1 MSDAPIRLQ
10 GKVLDNVFESPSEI
24 LSSISKFYVMETLR
38 QVYKIV
44 GSLDF
49 VGNPTMLFSSFVS
62 GVRDLVVTPSVAF
75 LRSPTNPSLVGTAVA
90 KGTLS
95 LFSHST
101 SGIFGFIAKTT
112 AAAGQATAMLSF
124 DPEYREWHRE
134 RVVTEATNLNRE
146 WKKRG
151 VESVSAM
158 MMKPV
163 GDLTLGVAMGV
174 SGLFT
179 APYKGYRNGGNFGL
193 VQGIAIGGIGLITK
207 PIVGL
212 LDAFAHFTAS
222 VHDIAKSVNI
232 LERRYQPVLK
242 LRLPYIFALNNVL
255 TPFDS
260 VSARSAYLLKTFP
273 FKSDRHK
280 SHGHRAPEIHIAS
293 EVLHMEP
300 GVDTYSIVTTLRV
313 VLIRVRRESAGRL
326 GPTLCW
332 EVGLAK
338 EEKVKSQVSDHGHNG
353 VALTITRRYKPS
365 GGRFRKK
372 SNSSTPASE
381 QSKVDKSMDS
391 DDHFNEDH
399 PGDDEGETDI
409 SQVMETENERPTKV
423 RWDVTDKEDAYHSH
437 GATHGDAGE
446 TLEWF
451 TVLAEYPNRPQLT
464 RIHNAISC
472 MLGNFDAVTK
482 GQRLSPGLST
492 EGCTTFGLFEF
503 GDNSSDE
510 LQHKNTERYLMA
522 ALERLPWMQDSTF
535 EVTRG
540 KIPDEQRAIVK
551 DIREKWVFSRELEA
565 SIGIGG
571 PAWLVEARAHAMFV
585 PSESPLPPPP
595 IARSDPVVK
604 QIIYQQE
611 HGNISREQ
619 VRKLFEC
626 HMEDLQL
633 HLPISPVERNT
644 PESGIWRKRD
654 PEVERDEYEP
664 SFTELA
670 RYSEHQA
677 AFSKVKNTVVHPG
690 KDRPNLADFDGHL
703 ETFESAFEHF
713 PTTVVRPGSVMS
725 ASYDDS
731 EDDNDFESVNSDGL
745 ASGQGNL
752 VPKNLEELARG
763 NGNQLQL
770 NFNRPRRP
778 EIQKG
783 GKEKAPGASHLRDG
797 SAAEGR
803 IDRMEGL
810 MEQLIVFNSQLA
822 LMKGPS
828 LAGSGGSQFQGAQG
842 DNNNALQEEIVALRD
857 QLERQAT
864 KDEATNEVLFGLRE
878 ELANI
883 RAELAK
889 PDKPESSKKKKKREK
904 KLKQKIKK
912 NERPQEQEVV
922 MPNHVLEHDAGASS
936 KDKKKR
942 RGSMRWFAGRALI
955 RGSSKKNKLVTK
967 GSGVAESSL
976 TSSLPPGLLGSQDG
990 DGAASEEKVD
1000 DSNTEENGEAD
1011 MNTKLGSSVVNF
1023 DL

>member
-1 MSDAPIRLQ
+1 M
-10 GKVLDNVFESPSEI
+10 LDNVFESPSEI

-49 VGNPTMLFSSFVS
+49 VGNPTMIFSSFVS

-124 DPEYREWHRE
+124 DPEYREWHRD

-158 MMKPV
+158 VMKPV
-163 GDLTLGVAMGV
+163 GDLVLGVAMGV

-179 APYKGYRNGGNFGL
+179 APYKGYRSGGNLGL
-193 VQGIAIGGIGLITK
+193 AQGVAIGGIGLITK

-222 VHDIAKSVNI
+222 VHDVAKSVNI

-242 LRLPYIFALNNVL
+242 LRLPYTFALNNVL

-273 FKSDRHK
+273 FKSRYK
-280 SHGHRAPEIHIAS
+280 RQGNKAPQKEIHIAS

-313 VLIRVRRESAGRL
+313 VLIKVKRESGGRL

-365 GGRFRKK
+365 RGRRKK
-372 SNSSTPASE
+372 NSQGTPASDRS
-381 QSKVDKSMDS
+381 QVDKSMDS
-391 DDHFNEDH
+391 DEHLNEES
-399 PGDDEGETDI
+399 PGDEGDADA
-409 SQVMETENERPTKV
+409 SQILESTTNERTAKV
-423 RWDVTDKEDAYHSH
+423 HWEDTDNKEDAYHGH
-437 GATHGDAGE
+437 GATQGDAGE

-472 MLGNFDAVTK
+472 MLGNFDAVAK
-482 GQRLSPGLST
+482 EQQRLKPGLNM

-503 GDNSSDE
+503 GENSSDE
-510 LQHKNTERYLMA
+510 LQHKSAERFLMA
-522 ALERLPWMQDSTF
+522 ALERLPWMQDSAF
-535 EVTRG
+535 DATRG
-540 KIPDEQRAIVK
+540 KLPDEQRAIVK
-551 DIREKWVFSRELEA
+551 DIRDKWVFSRQLEA
-565 SIGIGG
+565 SIRMGG

-585 PSESPLPPPP
+585 PSESPMPPPP
-595 IARSDPVVK
+595 IPRTDPIVK
-604 QIIYQQE
+604 QILYQQE
-611 HGNISREQ
+611 HGNISCEQ
-619 VRKLFEC
+619 VRKLFDR
-626 HMEDLQL
+626 HLGDLQL
-633 HLPISPVERNT
+633 QLPLSPLERKT
-644 PESGIWRKRD
+644 PESGIWRKTA
-654 PEVERDEYEP
+654 PEAESDDYES

-670 RYSEHQA
+670 RYNEHQA
-677 AFSKVKNTVVHPG
+677 AFSKVSTTVVHPG

-703 ETFESAFEHF
+703 DAFETAYDMF
-713 PTTVVRPGSVMS
+713 PTTVVRPGSAMS

-731 EDDNDFESVNSDGL
+731 DDDDFESVNSNIQE
-745 ASGQGNL
+745 STRGQGNL
-752 VPKNLEELARG
+752 VPSNLEELARG
-763 NGNQLQL
+763 NGNQTELK
-770 NFNRPRRP
+770 FNRPKRLK
-778 EIQKG
+778 IQEGPKP
-783 GKEKAPGASHLRDG
+783 KPRTPGSRDG
-797 SAAEGR
+797 PAAEDR
-803 IDRMEGL
+803 IGRMEGL
-810 MEQLIVFNSQLA
+810 MEQLVVFNSQLA

-828 LAGSGGSQFQGAQG
+828 LVGGAVSMPAGAKEQNTG
-842 DNNNALQEEIVALRD
+842 ALQEEISLLRD
-857 QLERQAT
+857 QLERQAE
-864 KDEATNEVLFGLRE
+864 KDEATTEVLFDL
-878 ELANI
+878 
-883 RAELAK
+883 RAELAAIREGLAQK
-889 PDKPESSKKKKKREK
+889 DEADQPKQKKKKEK
-904 KLKQKIKK
+904 KKEKQLKRKEKMLQS
-912 NERPQEQEVV
+912 QEGLDPE
-922 MPNHVLEHDAGASS
+922 MPNHDMEAAA
-936 KDKKKR
+936 KEKKKR
-942 RGSMRWFAGRALI
+942 RGSMRFLKGFRS
-955 RGSSKKNKLVTK
+955 SSKRNKK
-967 GSGVAESSL
+967 KFREGAESSV
-976 TSSLPPGLLGSQDG
+976 TSSVPPATGGAQEG
-990 DGAASEEKVD
+990 DGFSADQKVD
-1000 DSNTEENGEAD
+1000 DSTNSNFNEANGESD
-1011 MNTKLGSSVVNF
+1011 NLNGELRSCTVDFKL
-1023 DL
+1023 